1 MGGVRR
7 WYPIAAAACLG
18 LIVGACAGQPTAGS
32 RTAAAAP
39 TATMSQHQAARLA
52 AAYLAIAKPANRRLD
67 VENDSFGDNE
77 HASLTV
83 ALADLRAEVA
93 TERWF
98 DQRLLKINF
107 PASIANVAWQLVQV
121 NNQRIYLTT
130 QESRAT
136 SIAMLL
142 SFDARHRAADAAVE
156 AQARIIRADLSL
168 PPPGNG

>member
-1 MGGVRR
+1 
-7 WYPIAAAACLG
+7 
-18 LIVGACAGQPTAGS
+18 
-32 RTAAAAP
+32 
-39 TATMSQHQAARLA
+39 
-52 AAYLAIAKPANRRLD
+52 
-67 VENDSFGDNE
+67 
-77 HASLTV
+77 V

-136 SIAMLL
+136 SIAKLL